1 MQQAAILQ
9 VMRSSVSRVAMSF
22 VWQQSQKRRASRRHP
37 RCQNQRRYLQVFQC
51 QRERGQSQS
60 HRCHRRQRARRQRC
74 QRRPR
79 LSHFGTD
86 SLGGVFKF
94 THKAIGKG
102 GAANPG
108 WQVIC
113 PFHAVSEKTK
123 CTRFLTLSELSLRG
137 EDEVIRCL
145 QMWAQDAP
153 NHNRA
158 RWHQSEPSIPGLL
171 PPADVVD
178 EILRASR
185 IDSMPEGF
193 VLKDDVELARLAA
206 VAFSGGGRG
215 RGRANAPGAGGGR
228 AGRGAGRGRTGASTG
243 AASSSAG
250 PSASSASAG
259 IAVAGAALAAAGD
272 IAAVVP
278 AVPVEHSSSSNGS
291 NSSNTSSD
299 SSSS

>member
-1 MQQAAILQ
+1 MPEPAALPPGIPVPEGARPEPEPPLPPP
-9 VMRSSVSRVAMSF
+9 
-22 VWQQSQKRRASRRHP
+22 ASP
-37 RCQNQRRYLQVFQC
+37 PPALPAPPAPF
-51 QRERGQSQS
+51 
-60 HRCHRRQRARRQRC
+60 
-74 QRRPR
+74 
-79 LSHFGTD
+79 
-86 SLGGVFKF
+86 SLRDRFTWGVFKF

-145 QMWAQDAP
+145 QMWALDAP

-193 VLKDDVELARLAA
+193 VLKDDVELTRLAA
-206 VAFSGGGRG
+206 VAFSARGRG

-272 IAAVVP
+272 IVAVVP

-291 NSSNTSSD
+291 NSSSTSSD
-299 SSSS
+299 SSSSQELAA